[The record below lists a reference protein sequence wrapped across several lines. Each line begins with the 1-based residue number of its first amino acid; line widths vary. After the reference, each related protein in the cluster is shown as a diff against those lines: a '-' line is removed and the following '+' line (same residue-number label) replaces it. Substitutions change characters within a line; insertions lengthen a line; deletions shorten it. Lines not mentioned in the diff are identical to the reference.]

1 VDDLDD
7 PTSGRGPGFAE
18 VSAFRLFEAI
28 LAETQTGTVC
38 LKQGVDHERSNTLR
52 YSDFL
57 QRVEEQTLP
66 IGLSVM
72 RDAKQR
78 APLPPSSRRRS
89 SQRSDQRP
97 KRQKVFRW
105 KSYTGASQSAKG

>member
-1 VDDLDD
+1 VDDLDE
-7 PTSGRGPGFAE
+7 PTLGRGPGFAE

-38 LKQGVDHERSNTLR
+38 LKQGSDHERSNTLR

-78 APLPPSSRRRS
+78 VPLPPSSRRRF

-97 KRQKVFRW
+97 KRQKV
-105 KSYTGASQSAKG
+105 SLEELHGASQSAKG